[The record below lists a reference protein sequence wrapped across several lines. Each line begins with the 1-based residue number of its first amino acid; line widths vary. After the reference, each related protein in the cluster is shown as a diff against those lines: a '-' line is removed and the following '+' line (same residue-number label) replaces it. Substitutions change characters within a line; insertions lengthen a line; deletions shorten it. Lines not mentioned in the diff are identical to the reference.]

1 MRLLDAN
8 PRNAGRRT
16 GRRAGMHAERMGGPA
31 GGIANRV
38 AGVVTRVL
46 LCVVAALC
54 VRHTAVAAQ
63 QPVSAPRDTTRAA
76 RDTVRVDSTAKRLA
90 TVVVTGTRLTDVDER
105 IPSQVE
111 SMDLQHV
118 SQGPDAAFRSLQQLP
133 GVTLYDDQGTRLQPE
148 LEVRGFQISPIVGT
162 PQGVSVFLDGVRV
175 NEPDAQ
181 EVNFDLLPMGA
192 IDHSELVRG
201 SQALFGRNSLGGA
214 LLFFTQRGTP
224 TPSAGI
230 QLSTG
235 SFGERVGTITA
246 GGMINGID
254 AFAMGSASN
263 EDGWRQATAAR
274 TRQLFVTIGRRSTAG
289 GADTSDIALSL
300 LYAHDRIREA
310 GSLPDSWIAVN
321 PRLNYTPGDFFNPD
335 LIHVALRGFRG
346 AWGGTLRGT
355 LYFRR
360 NDIEQFN
367 VNVPPPSTDAF
378 IDNKSL
384 GATGEWTRPFLLG
397 ALPIALTVGAEYA
410 RQNVRFRL
418 TNTGG
423 GEPDSVATLAVVH
436 EDDAAAYSQAV
447 LDITPRLSA
456 TAALRLDYV
465 RIPFRDELKAAN
477 DGTNTYDRLSPFLGL
492 TWKASAALRGF
503 VAYKSAFRAPAPL
516 ELACASPVAPCSL
529 PSALGADPALAPV
542 TTHDYEAGFDLDL
555 PNHTSFDVDGFWTVV
570 DNDIVF
576 AAPNLT
582 QVYFVNIPK
591 SRRAGVEISAQT
603 ALPAGG
609 RLFGS
614 YSYVAST
621 YQSTVQIAT
630 ADTNP
635 VPARPGDQI
644 PSSPRH
650 RGRVGVGMTRTI
662 GALAFDAQLDLRA
675 YSSQFLRGDEANRHA
690 PVPGYAVSGFNLNGQ
705 YQRYTI
711 QLEIDNLFDRRY
723 QTFGAIAENS
733 LGPPPGQA
741 APNAGSDEGAL
752 ANFFTP
758 GLPRRIVLSVG
769 AKF

>member
-1 MRLLDAN
+1 MRLA
-8 PRNAGRRT
+8 
-16 GRRAGMHAERMGGPA
+16 
-31 GGIANRV
+31 GIALALAAVSVRPV
-38 AGVVTRVL
+38 AI
-46 LCVVAALC
+46 
-54 VRHTAVAAQ
+54 AAQ
-63 QPVSAPRDTTRAA
+63 QPDTTKRDTTK
-76 RDTVRVDSTAKRLA
+76 TDSTARRLA
-90 TVVVTGTRLTDVDER
+90 KVVVTGTRLTDVDER

-133 GVTLYDDQGTRLQPE
+133 GVTFYDDQGTRLQPE

-181 EVNFDLLPMGA
+181 EVNFDLLPMAA

-214 LLFFTQRGTP
+214 LLFFTQRGMP
-224 TPSAGI
+224 TPSAHI
-230 QLSTG
+230 ELTTG
-235 SFGERVGTITA
+235 SFGEQVGTIAA
-246 GGMINGID
+246 GGVSHGID
-254 AFAMGSASN
+254 GFIMGSASN
-263 EDGWRQATAAR
+263 EDGWRQATPAR
-274 TRQLFVTIGRRSTAG
+274 TRQLFATVGHRSASG
-289 GADTSDIALSL
+289 GSDTSDIALSV
-300 LYAHDRIREA
+300 LYARNRIAEA
-310 GSLPDSWIAVN
+310 GSLPETWIQSN
-321 PRLNYTPGDFFNPD
+321 PRLNYTLGDFFKPD

-346 AWGGTLRGT
+346 ALGGTLRGT

-378 IDNKSL
+378 IDNKS
-384 GATGEWTRPFLLG
+384 GGGTAEWTRPFLLG
-397 ALPIALTVGAEYA
+397 SLATALTLGAEYA
-410 RQNVRFRL
+410 RQNVQFRL

-423 GEPDSVATLAVVH
+423 GGPGSVAAHGLVH
-436 EDDAAAYSQAV
+436 ADDAAAYAQAV
-447 LDITPRLSA
+447 VGITPTLSA
-456 TAALRLDYV
+456 TAALRQDYV
-465 RIPFRDELKAAN
+465 RIPFRDEIDPAN
-477 DGTNTYDRLSPFLGL
+477 NGTNTYDRLSPFVGL
-492 TWKASAALRGF
+492 TLKVSDDLRGF

-516 ELACASPVAPCSL
+516 ELACASPDAPCSL

-542 TTHDYEAGFDLDL
+542 TTHDYEAGFDVDL
-555 PNHTSFDVDGFWTVV
+555 PNRTSLDVDGFWTDVF
-570 DNDIVF
+570 NDIVF

-591 SRRAGVEISAQT
+591 SRRAGVEITAQT

-621 YQSTVQIAT
+621 YRSTVQIST

-650 RGRVGVGMTRTI
+650 RGRVGVGITRVI
-662 GALAFDAQLDLRA
+662 GPLAVDAQLDVRA
-675 YSSQFLRGDEANRHA
+675 YSSQYLRGDEANRHA
-690 PVPGYAVSGFNLNGQ
+690 PVPGYAISGLSVHAEYER
-705 YQRYTI
+705 YQI
-711 QLEIDNLFDRRY
+711 QLEVDNLFDRRFD
-723 QTFGAIAENS
+723 TFGIIGENS
-733 LGPPPGQA
+733 LGAPPGSPQ
-741 APNAGSDEGAL
+741 PNQGGDQGEL

-758 GLPRRIVLSVG
+758 GLPRRIVLSIG